1 MKGLITIAKII
12 FAVPFI
18 VLGLMHFMAAK
29 DMTGLVPSFVPGG
42 IIWIY
47 ITGVALIAA
56 GISFIINRYAKL
68 AGILLAVLLL
78 IFIVTIWLPKFSGG
92 DNEAMIS
99 LLKDL
104 GLIGG
109 ALLISGVSKN

>member
-1 MKGLITIAKII
+1 MKGLTTIAKII

-18 VLGLMHFMAAK
+18 ILGLMHFMAAK
-29 DMTGLVPSFVPGG
+29 DMTELVPSFVPGG

-56 GISFIINRYAKL
+56 GISFIINWYTKL
-68 AGILLAVLLL
+68 AGVLLAVLLL
-78 IFIVTIWLPKFSGG
+78 LFIVTIWLPKFSGG
-92 DNEAMIS
+92 DNQAMVS

-104 GLIGG
+104 GLLGG
-109 ALLISGVSKN
+109 ALIISGVSKN

>member
-18 VLGLMHFMAAK
+18 ISGLMHFMAAK
-29 DMTGLVPSFVPGG
+29 DISGMVPPFVPGG

-68 AGILLAVLLL
+68 AGVLLAVLLL
-78 IFIVTIWLPKFSGG
+78 LFIVTIWLPRLSGG
-92 DNEAMIS
+92 DNGAMIS

-104 GLIGG
+104 GLLGG
-109 ALLISGVSKN
+109 ALLISAVSKN